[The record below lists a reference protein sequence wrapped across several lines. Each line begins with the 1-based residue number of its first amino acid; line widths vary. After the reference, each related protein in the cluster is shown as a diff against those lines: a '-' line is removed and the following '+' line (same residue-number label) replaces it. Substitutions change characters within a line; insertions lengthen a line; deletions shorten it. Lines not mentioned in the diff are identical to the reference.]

1 MSRRDHSGAR
11 GLRGLGA
18 GEGHGLAA
26 GQGGP
31 VPGADGDLVGGVV
44 PVKAEVVRGPG
55 ALTSP
60 GHHCGSHLALQ
71 STLVA
76 AAPSILMWPLF
87 VSIKVSSGH
96 IVRDAGVVQVYSLAL
111 DIWLATRQSHVRPL
125 GGAVGAAA
133 GGDDNPVE
141 EDGA

>member
-1 MSRRDHSGAR
+1 MSRRDRSGAR

-44 PVKAEVVRGPG
+44 PVEAEVVRGPG

-60 GHHCGSHLALQ
+60 GHHGSSHLALQ
-71 STLVA
+71 STLGGKY
-76 AAPSILMWPLF
+76 SFNLSKNIL
-87 VSIKVSSGH
+87 K
-96 IVRDAGVVQVYSLAL
+96 IVKN
-111 DIWLATRQSHVRPL
+111 II
-125 GGAVGAAA
+125 
-133 GGDDNPVE
+133 
-141 EDGA
+141 

>member
-44 PVKAEVVRGPG
+44 PVKAEVVWGPG
-55 ALTSP
+55 ALASP
-60 GHHCGSHLALQ
+60 GHFCGSHLTLQ
-71 STLVA
+71 STLGKIYVLLNL
-76 AAPSILMWPLF
+76 SKNLT
-87 VSIKVSSGH
+87 KVFKNN
-96 IVRDAGVVQVYSLAL
+96 I
-111 DIWLATRQSHVRPL
+111 
-125 GGAVGAAA
+125 
-133 GGDDNPVE
+133 
-141 EDGA
+141 

>member
-60 GHHCGSHLALQ
+60 GHFCGSHLTLQ
-71 STLVA
+71 STLGK
-76 AAPSILMWPLF
+76 IY
-87 VSIKVSSGH
+87 VSLNLSKNLTKVFKNN
-96 IVRDAGVVQVYSLAL
+96 I
-111 DIWLATRQSHVRPL
+111 
-125 GGAVGAAA
+125 
-133 GGDDNPVE
+133 
-141 EDGA
+141 

>member
-44 PVKAEVVRGPG
+44 PVKAEVVWGPG

-71 STLVA
+71 STLRRKY
-76 AAPSILMWPLF
+76 IEF
-87 VSIKVSSGH
+87 VNKNIIK
-96 IVRDAGVVQVYSLAL
+96 IVK
-111 DIWLATRQSHVRPL
+111 III
-125 GGAVGAAA
+125 
-133 GGDDNPVE
+133 
-141 EDGA
+141 

>member
-31 VPGADGDLVGGVV
+31 IPSADGDLVGGVV
-44 PVKAEVVRGPG
+44 PVKAEVVWGPG
-55 ALTSP
+55 ALASP

-71 STLVA
+71 STLRRKY
-76 AAPSILMWPLF
+76 IEF
-87 VSIKVSSGH
+87 VKKIFVKLSTLSDFLDWE
-96 IVRDAGVVQVYSLAL
+96 VRRTIMKNECRL
-111 DIWLATRQSHVRPL
+111 
-125 GGAVGAAA
+125 
-133 GGDDNPVE
+133 
-141 EDGA
+141 